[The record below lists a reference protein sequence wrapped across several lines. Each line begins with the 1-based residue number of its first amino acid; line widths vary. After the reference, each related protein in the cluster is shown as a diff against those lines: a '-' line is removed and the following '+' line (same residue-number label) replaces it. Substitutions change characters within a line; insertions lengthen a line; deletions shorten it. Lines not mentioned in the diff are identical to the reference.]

1 MSETV
6 KEDPGIPPDPYRM
19 VYIIFYWLGVG
30 TLLPWNFFISV
41 PGEVLWFCPDW
52 KVERERESATQKEF
66 W

>member
-41 PGEVLWFCPDW
+41 PGKVLSIVLSRIDFC
-52 KVERERESATQKEF
+52 KVGF
-66 W
+66 